1 MFLCLP
7 QSCNT
12 ICKLGCYKGADTN
25 ILPGVC
31 GLIMGLFAM
40 EYFIILL
47 LILRA
52 FILLLVNN
60 PPETSFD
67 ILKSLPFLV
76 QIKTKSETLMF
87 RPIFYNFRGV
97 SRIFE
102 RGGSNISWFPK
113 KKVIRFK
120 RGGGGPMV

>member
-40 EYFIILL
+40 EYFIILFADS
-47 LILRA
+47 I
-52 FILLLVNN
+52 ILLLNN

-87 RPIFYNFRGV
+87 RPIFYNGH
-97 SRIFE
+97 
-102 RGGSNISWFPK
+102 K
-113 KKVIRFK
+113 KNYSYIEFSLSSVCVCVCVF
-120 RGGGGPMV
+120 